1 MNILTNKWSY
11 VLLTLFIV
19 FSLMILSNC
28 ESKQLETQSEWRYEI
43 HGQVRLGD
51 GTSHDAVWYTD
62 SLEIG
67 DNFLS
72 YKNSD
77 GSEVVIPAPFIL
89 IDHKLNQSDTNTTN
103 TFR

>member
-11 VLLTLFIV
+11 VLLTFFIV

-28 ESKQLETQSEWRYEI
+28 ETTNDKTQYEWRYEI

-51 GTSHDAVWYTD
+51 GTSHEAIWYTD
-62 SLEIG
+62 TIEIG
-67 DNFLS
+67 DNFVS

-77 GSEVVIPAPFIL
+77 GSEVVIAAPYTL
-89 IDHKLNQSDTNTTN
+89 IDHKYQKVIEDTKPA
-103 TFR
+103 F